1 VLAWALQ
8 CLSNKAFHPLD
19 QTMLGKSLSASTST
33 SKSKVASD
41 ELCILLIDENVQRA
55 ESISSALN
63 NSRYRISHLASP
75 SMSLLK
81 QVNDIQPDII
91 VMDIESPSR
100 DILES
105 LQAISHFNPKPVV
118 MFSSQQDTNMI
129 NQSIESGVSAY
140 VVGDIDP
147 VRVKPILDA
156 AVARFR
162 EFQKLK
168 NELTDTKQQLASR
181 KTIDQAKRLLMKK
194 KNISEDEAFHAM
206 RKTAMDTGQKL
217 DDVAKTLISLLTS
230 L

>member
-1 VLAWALQ
+1 MGAT
-8 CLSNKAFHPLD
+8 KA
-19 QTMLGKSLSASTST
+19 SATST
-33 SKSKVASD
+33 SIAG
-41 ELCILLIDENVQRA
+41 ELRILLIDENVQRA

-63 NSRYRISHLASP
+63 NSRYVISHLSSAGA
-75 SMSLLK
+75 SLLK
-81 QVNDIQPDII
+81 QVDEIQPDII

-100 DILES
+100 DMLES

-118 MFSSQQDTNMI
+118 MFSAQQDTQTI

-140 VVGDIDP
+140 VVGDIEP
-147 VRVKPILDA
+147 ARVKPILDA

-194 KNISEDEAFHAM
+194 KNLSEDEAFHAM

-217 DDVAKTLISLLTS
+217 DDVAKTLISILTT

>member
-1 VLAWALQ
+1 
-8 CLSNKAFHPLD
+8 
-19 QTMLGKSLSASTST
+19 M
-33 SKSKVASD
+33 
-41 ELCILLIDENVQRA
+41 LIDENERRA
-55 ESISSALN
+55 ESISCALN

-75 SMSLLK
+75 GVSLLK
-81 QVNDIQPDII
+81 QVDEIQPDII

-118 MFSSQQDTNMI
+118 MFATQNDTHTI

-181 KTIDQAKRLLMKK
+181 KIIDQAKRLLMKK
-194 KNISEDEAFHAM
+194 KNLSEDDAFRAM

-217 DDVAKTLISLLTS
+217 DDVAKTLISLLST